1 MTSPVQPVIV
11 RPRLA
16 RGRVR
21 QCCMRLKEDL
31 QGVAGASGARRW
43 QGVGLALGVWLCQAS
58 ETGWHSGMFFRR
70 ARHTNDNS
78 QEYSGPSIIAHDL
91 TVDGNVTLS
100 GELHVDGTINGTVQ
114 AGCCVI
120 EANGVISGSVEADEV
135 HVYGQV
141 FGPVTARHVHV
152 YPGGRVEG
160 DIYNE
165 TVSIESGAFIQGAI
179 HHTDPSQWMAEE
191 PTAEPEPLPAMPFES
206 SAREAVNAFAA
217 AGRREESPLRRSM
230 EMQANPLGNI
240 QPIRVVRPR

>member
-1 MTSPVQPVIV
+1 
-11 RPRLA
+11 
-16 RGRVR
+16 
-21 QCCMRLKEDL
+21 
-31 QGVAGASGARRW
+31 
-43 QGVGLALGVWLCQAS
+43 
-58 ETGWHSGMFFRR
+58 MFFRR
-70 ARHTNDNS
+70 ARHNNDNS

-100 GELHVDGTINGTVQ
+100 GELHVDGRINGTVQ

-120 EANGVISGSVEADEV
+120 EANGVVSGSVEAEEV
-135 HVYGQV
+135 HIYGQI

-179 HHTDPSQWMAEE
+179 HHTDPSQWVTEE
-191 PTAEPEPLPAMPFES
+191 QQPEPEPLPAMPFDS
-206 SAREAVNAFAA
+206 QLNQDNAAYGTF
-217 AGRREESPLRRSM
+217 GRREDSALRRSM
-230 EMQANPLGNI
+230 AAHENPVGNI